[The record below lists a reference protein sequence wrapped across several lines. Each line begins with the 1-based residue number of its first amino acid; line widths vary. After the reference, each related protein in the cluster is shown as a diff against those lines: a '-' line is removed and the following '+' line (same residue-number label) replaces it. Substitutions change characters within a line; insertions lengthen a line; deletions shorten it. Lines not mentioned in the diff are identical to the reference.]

1 MKSNFRT
8 AMKTKSLPWRNLS
21 QELIDRNTVASASEF
36 QFGLIQ
42 YLNNMAEFSIDPKG
56 VEMIENRQLEK
67 VFDDRK
73 GDIAKLM
80 GIVAPSCNRMLLV
93 CR

>member
-1 MKSNFRT
+1 
-8 AMKTKSLPWRNLS
+8 MKTKSLPWRNLS
-21 QELIDRNTVASASEF
+21 QELIDQNTVASASEF

-56 VEMIENRQLEK
+56 VEMIENRKLEK
-67 VFDDRK
+67 LFDDRK